1 MSDDSTR
8 DGAPERE
15 LLDGAAIPTTT
26 LSGESE
32 RHYIDR
38 LLAVLSA
45 ARLNRRYPD
54 ARAMRSHIRALHP
67 EIHRGLYDGV
77 EMNLDSGL
85 PSYKAWTR
93 VQTDVRIAA
102 DQLRQLGPR
111 EALAERVD
119 QTTDGSSSARAR
131 DPGIHAEQLRKHDYY
146 SDIRDTDLVPLGDMT
161 VKLRR
166 IDTDNETAY
175 FHVILD
181 KLDASGLFVR
191 FSIDLAQQ
199 NSVWSEN
206 VVELD
211 DETARHTE
219 EFQSLIYK
227 FTSLDAEFTYAKLAG
242 LGGLDISSVTKGTV
256 GPIYFAPEQAPEE
269 LRPLFSGDSSDG
281 SDTSGPAA
289 GATDVIAT
297 FSLDRVAEDVTEH
310 RDNDPLDSTFVD
322 QLGDDARQV
331 YQKARQHYDY
341 RTFRDR
347 KFVVPQHRVD
357 ALREWCRDRDTKNII
372 YSLR

>member
-1 MSDDSTR
+1 MSDDPQR
-8 DGAPERE
+8 DGAPTRE

-26 LSGESE
+26 LTGESE
-32 RHYIDR
+32 RRYVDR
-38 LLAVLSA
+38 LLSILSS

-54 ARAMRSHIRALHP
+54 ARAMRSHLRALHP
-67 EIHRGLYDGV
+67 EIHRGLYDGA

-85 PSYKAWTR
+85 PSYKEWTR
-93 VQTDVRIAA
+93 VQTDVRIAE

-119 QTTDGSSSARAR
+119 QADDDSPPGGGRETD
-131 DPGIHAEQLRKHDYY
+131 IHAQQLRKHDYY

-166 IDTDNETAY
+166 IDTDSQTAY
-175 FHVILD
+175 FHVVLD

-199 NSVWSEN
+199 NSAWSEN

-219 EFQSLIYK
+219 QFQSLIYK

-256 GPIYFAPEQAPEE
+256 GPMYFAPEQAPEQI
-269 LRPLFSGDSSDG
+269 RPLFSGSSSSGRRLSDG
-281 SDTSGPAA
+281 EQPSN
-289 GATDVIAT
+289 DVIAT

-331 YQKARQHYDY
+331 YEKARQHYDY
-341 RTFRDR
+341 RTFRNR
-347 KFVVPQHRVD
+347 KFVVPGNRVE
-357 ALREWCRDRDTKNII
+357 ALREWCRERGTKNII
-372 YSLR
+372 YPLR

>member
-1 MSDDSTR
+1 MNDDSTR

-26 LSGESE
+26 LAGESE
-32 RHYIDR
+32 RRYIDR

-45 ARLNRRYPD
+45 ARLNRRYPN
-54 ARAMRSHIRALHP
+54 ARAMRSHIRAMHP

-93 VQTDVRIAA
+93 VQTDVRLAA

-119 QTTDGSSSARAR
+119 QTDDSTSDGDAAT
-131 DPGIHAEQLRKHDYY
+131 GIHARQLRKHDYY
-146 SDIRDTDLVPLGDMT
+146 SDIRDTDLVPLGDMQ

-199 NSVWSEN
+199 NSAWSEN

-211 DETARHTE
+211 DETAQHTE

-242 LGGLDISSVTKGTV
+242 LGGLNISSVTKGTV
-256 GPIYFAPEQAPEE
+256 GPIYFAPEQAPED
-269 LRPLFSGDSSDG
+269 LRPLLSGDSSDG
-281 SDTSGPAA
+281 SDTTGPAT

-310 RDNDPLDSTFVD
+310 RDNDPLDSTFTD

-347 KFVVPQHRVD
+347 KFVVPQHRID
-357 ALREWCRDRDTKNII
+357 TLRDWCRDRGTKNII
-372 YSLR
+372 YPLR